1 MRIFI
6 TGGTGFIGSRLTE
19 RLVAEKHDLILL
31 LRDPAKASTFYN
43 EKVTFIK
50 GDLFDTEAL
59 RKGMR
64 GCEWVFHMAAF
75 TKPWAN
81 DESLPFKTNVTGTIN
96 VIEAAIENNVKKI
109 IIASTG
115 GTLGYSIDGNT
126 VSESNNPDPEYHT
139 QYEKTKAEAEKIAL
153 KYCASGIN
161 IVIVN
166 PTRVYGPGKL
176 SKSNSLT
183 KIIKLYISGFWRI
196 MPGDGNSKGNYVFIN
211 DVVNG
216 LILAAV
222 SGRKGERYILGGENL
237 TFREMFDKIGIASGS
252 KRKIF
257 SLNAGF
263 LRIVI
268 KFSALLTRVFR
279 IPPIIT
285 REWLDKYLN
294 DSIISSDKAVKE
306 LGYKIT
312 PFTEGVSETIRWL
325 KSKQP

>member
-19 RLVAEKHDLILL
+19 RLVTEKHELILL
-31 LRDPAKASTFYN
+31 LRDHTKAGAFNN
-43 EKVTFIK
+43 EKVTFVQ
-50 GDLFDTEAL
+50 GDLSDTEAL
-59 RKGMR
+59 SKGMKD
-64 GCEWVFHMAAF
+64 CEWVFHMAAY

-81 DESLPFKTNVTGTIN
+81 DQSLPFKTNVTGTLN
-96 VIEAAIENNVKKI
+96 VIEAAIKNSVRKI
-109 IIASTG
+109 IITSTG
-115 GTLGYSIDGNT
+115 GTLGYSKEGNT
-126 VSESNNPDPEYHT
+126 IDESNNPDPQYHT
-139 QYEKTKAEAEKIAL
+139 QYEKTKAEAEEIAL
-153 KYCASGIN
+153 RYCAAGIN

-183 KIIKLYISGFWRI
+183 KIIKLYISGLWRI
-196 MPGDGNSKGNYVFIN
+196 MPGDGNSTGNYVFIN
-211 DVVNG
+211 DVVDG
-216 LILAAV
+216 LIRAAV

-237 TFREMFDKIGIASGS
+237 TFREMFDKIGNASGR
-252 KRKIF
+252 KRIVF

-268 KFSALLTRVFR
+268 KFSNLLTRVFG

-312 PFTEGVSETIRWL
+312 PFAEGVAETIRWL
-325 KSKQP
+325 KAKQM

>member
-31 LRDPAKASTFYN
+31 LRDPAKAAAFNN
-43 EKVTFIK
+43 EKVTFVQ

-109 IIASTG
+109 IITSTG
-115 GTLGYSIDGNT
+115 GTLGYSKDGNT
-126 VSESNNPDPEYHT
+126 VDESNNPDPEYHT

-153 KYCASGIN
+153 KYCASGIH

-257 SLNAGF
+257 SLSAGF

-268 KFSALLTRVFR
+268 KFSALLTRVFG

-312 PFTEGVSETIRWL
+312 PFAEGVSETIRWL
-325 KSKQP
+325 KLKQP

>member
-1 MRIFI
+1 M
-6 TGGTGFIGSRLTE
+6 
-19 RLVAEKHDLILL
+19 ILL
-31 LRDPAKASTFYN
+31 LRDPSKAAAFNN
-43 EKVTFIK
+43 EKVTFVQ

-59 RKGMR
+59 SEGMR
-64 GCEWVFHMAAF
+64 GCEWVFHMAAY

-81 DESLPFKTNVTGTIN
+81 DQSLPFKTNVTGTIN
-96 VIEAAIENNVKKI
+96 VIEAAIKNSVKKI
-109 IIASTG
+109 IITSTG
-115 GTLGYSIDGNT
+115 GTLGYSKDGNT
-126 VSESNNPDPEYHT
+126 IDESNNPDPQYHT
-139 QYEKTKAEAEKIAL
+139 QYEKTKAEAEEIAL
-153 KYCASGIN
+153 KYCASGTN

-196 MPGDGNSKGNYVFIN
+196 IPGDGNSKGNYVFIN
-211 DVVNG
+211 DVVDG
-216 LILAAV
+216 LILAAF

-237 TFREMFDKIGIASGS
+237 TFREMFDKIGEADGR
-252 KRKIF
+252 KRIVF

-263 LRIVI
+263 LGIVI
-268 KFSALLTRVFR
+268 KFSNLLTRMFR

-312 PFTEGVSETIRWL
+312 PFAEGVTETIRWL
-325 KSKQP
+325 KSKQI